1 MTFTTTRRSF
11 LLALALMPAGAG
23 LAYGDSDDDDDD
35 DDDDHNRAR
44 SAVTQGR
51 ALPLAAILN
60 RLGSQIGGEVI
71 GLEFKRKDGRFVYKF
86 KVATP
91 TGRLREV
98 SVDAMTGEIVK
109 SKED

>member
-1 MTFTTTRRSF
+1 MTFATTRRSL
-11 LLALALMPAGAG
+11 LLALALLPAGAG
-23 LAYGDSDDDDDD
+23 LAYGDSDDDDDND
-35 DDDDHNRAR
+35 QASRAV
-44 SAVTQGR
+44 AQGR
-51 ALPLAAILN
+51 ALPLSAILN
-60 RLGSQIGGEVI
+60 KLGSQLGGEVI

-98 SVDAMTGEIVK
+98 SVDAMTGEIVT

>member
-1 MTFTTTRRSF
+1 MTFATTRRSL
-11 LLALALMPAGAG
+11 LLALTLLGASGG
-23 LAYGDSDDDDDD
+23 LAYGDNDDSDDDN
-35 DDDDHNRAR
+35 DHDKASRAV
-44 SAVTQGR
+44 AEGR

-60 RLGSQIGGEVI
+60 KVGGQLGGEVI

-86 KVATP
+86 KIATP
-91 TGRLREV
+91 TGKLREV